1 MKHLQSLW
9 VKITLAVV
17 VLVVVIMA
25 SVSYFFSYRELIAE
39 RREVKERIERLA
51 KQIASIRFAETQ
63 GWYVYQSYIDNL
75 IRADF
80 SRDLVYIAIFDERD
94 SLAAHAL
101 NPEWLD
107 LGGRQLLTTEEERE
121 VVRLLS
127 QGAVA
132 AESREDLGSVPV
144 QIRDATR
151 SYGTV
156 EVGFSL
162 VDLNDAFRRK
172 RMTNFLLL
180 AVFTALG
187 VVTSAVMSYRIVT
200 PLHKLAD
207 GMKHIAAGDL
217 SREVRVRSRDEI
229 GELAR
234 SFNTMLLGLREKEVI
249 ERMTRA
255 LAYTFELRRVAQ
267 LATEGVQ
274 AGIGARRVVLLVQED
289 EQQGRFRAV
298 WDSTRGELGRAEA
311 CVDLCQALDVLA
323 QKEPLPCTSLAERAE
338 VALALRLFNRH
349 LRPER
354 CALLVPLWARHS
366 LVGLMVLAPPK
377 DKEQYSDRDRRFVA
391 TLASQAAMAIDNAL
405 LHLRVS
411 EQEKVQRELE
421 IARDVQRKLLPQ
433 TKPQLP
439 GWDLD
444 GICLPAAAVGGD
456 YFDYLEVGSG
466 RLGVVI
472 ADVTGKGTSAA
483 FYMAEIKGIMVAL
496 STAYESP
503 ARLLCELNRKLRL
516 RLDPRVFATVAYG
529 LIDLKS
535 GLMRLARAG
544 HDSVLLRRADGKVE
558 ALLPPGIAVGLT
570 DAPIFDSH
578 IRECRVRVFPGDVL
592 LFYTDGVTEAMN
604 EQREQF
610 GEQTLLSLVAQAQP
624 ESAEGMRKL
633 VLRHLR
639 RFTGRA
645 VQHDDITLVVVQR
658 KAKVDSEP
666 AGT

>member
-1 MKHLQSLW
+1 MKYLQSLW

-17 VLVVVIMA
+17 ALVLAIMA

-39 RREVKERIERLA
+39 RREVEERIERLA

-63 GWYVYQSYIDNL
+63 GWYAYQSYIDNL

-80 SRDLVYIAIFDERD
+80 SRDLVYIAIFDEHD

-101 NPEWLD
+101 NPQWLD
-107 LGGRQLLTTEEERE
+107 LGERQLLTAEEERQ

-162 VDLNDAFRRK
+162 IDLNDAFRRK
-172 RMTNFLLL
+172 RLTNFLLL
-180 AVFTALG
+180 AVFTVLG
-187 VVTSAVMSYRIVT
+187 VVTSAVISYRIVT
-200 PLHKLAD
+200 PLHKLAAA
-207 GMKHIAAGDL
+207 MRQIAAGDL

-234 SFNTMLLGLREKEVI
+234 SFNTMLVGLWEKETI
-249 ERMTRA
+249 EQMTRA
-255 LAYTFELRRVAQ
+255 LGYTFELRRVAQ
-267 LATEGVQ
+267 LATEGLQ
-274 AGIGARRVVLLVQED
+274 AGMAARRVVLLVQDD
-289 EQQGRFRAV
+289 EYPGRFRAM
-298 WDSTRGELGRAEA
+298 WDSTRGELGRTAACIDLSQVQGLLARKEPWPCASLAAEA
-311 CVDLCQALDVLA
+311 PRASARQVL
-323 QKEPLPCTSLAERAE
+323 Q
-338 VALALRLFNRH
+338 RL
-349 LRPER
+349 LRPEQ
-354 CALLVPLWARHS
+354 CSLLVPLWARDS

-377 DKEQYSDRDRRFVA
+377 HGGDYGDRDRRFLA
-391 TLASQAAMAIDNAL
+391 ILASQAALALDNAL
-405 LHLRVS
+405 LHLRLA
-411 EQEKVQRELE
+411 EQEKLQRELE

-433 TKPQLP
+433 TKPQLV

-456 YFDYLEVGSG
+456 YFDYLEVGPG

-496 STAYESP
+496 STSYDSP

-529 LIDLKS
+529 LIDLRS
-535 GLMRLARAG
+535 GLLRLARAG
-544 HDSVLLRRADGKVE
+544 HNSVLLRRANGQVE
-558 ALLPPGIAVGLT
+558 ALLPPGIAVGLADSAT
-570 DAPIFDSH
+570 FDRH
-578 IRECRVRVFPGDVL
+578 IRECRVRVAPGDVL

-604 EQREQF
+604 ELHEQF
-610 GEQTLLSLVAQAQP
+610 GEQTLMSLMAQTQP
-624 ESAEGMRKL
+624 ESAEGVSKL

-639 RFTGRA
+639 RFVGRA
-645 VQHDDITLVVVQR
+645 LQHDDITLVVVQR
-658 KAKVDSEP
+658 RGDGAAS
-666 AGT
+666 AA